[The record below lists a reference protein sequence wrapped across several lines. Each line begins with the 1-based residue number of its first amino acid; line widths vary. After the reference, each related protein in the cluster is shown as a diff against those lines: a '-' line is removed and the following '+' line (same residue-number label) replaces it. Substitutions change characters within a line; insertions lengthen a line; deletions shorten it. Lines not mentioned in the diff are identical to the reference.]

1 MKAIKYVPQSI
12 LALPFNLAA
21 LAALAITIDYFPC
34 NKNQDQIRSCIHL
47 TRKVSPTRGETR
59 VIIDG

>member
-12 LALPFNLAA
+12 LALPLILAA
-21 LAALAITIDYFPC
+21 LGITIDFFPC
-34 NKNQDQIRSCIHL
+34 NKNRDQIRSCSHL
-47 TRKVSPTRGETR
+47 TREVSPTRGGETR